1 MSTGEWQVLVRD
13 ADRRVI
19 GEVTGENDLEVID
32 RHLAVGAWKVTVDAA
47 SHDAAL
53 LREGAGIVFLR
64 DGEIAFSGPTRQIE
78 RVQSAD
84 DGGVGTLIA
93 SGACDKAWLSRLVWP
108 VPGTAIPE
116 TGTTFPV
123 ESYELAAAPAETV
136 LRTLVDKHAGPGAA
150 AARRVPGLT
159 LAADG
164 ARGTPVSV
172 SSRFGVL
179 LDTLVELGA
188 RGGVGFDVVQRP
200 GGSLEFAVYPERDR
214 RAAARFSIELGNLRS
229 YQYTLTPPE
238 ATFVI
243 VADDKEKTARRFYGF
258 DRPDPGWPGLRAED
272 FVDGADLGTADPV
285 GTARTQA
292 NTRLDETAG
301 RAAVTFEPIDT
312 EAVVLG
318 RDYRKGDRVSL
329 EIDGVEVDDLVR
341 EIRYTRTAGEGQVV
355 VPIVGADE
363 QRPRIYE
370 QLTRLRRRIHSRET
384 RR

>member
-1 MSTGEWQVLVRD
+1 MITGEWQVLVRD
-13 ADRRVI
+13 ADRRII
-19 GEVTGENDLEVID
+19 GEVTGENELEVID

-64 DGEIAFSGPTRQIE
+64 DGQIAFSGPTRQVE
-78 RVQSAD
+78 RAQSAD
-84 DGGVGTLIA
+84 DGGVGTLTA

-123 ESYELAAAPAETV
+123 ETYDLAAAPAETV

-164 ARGTPVSV
+164 ARGTAVSV

-188 RGGVGFDVVQRP
+188 RGGVGFDVLHKP
-200 GGSLEFAVYPERDR
+200 GGALEFAVYPERDQ

-243 VADDKEKTARRFYGF
+243 VADDKEKTARKFYGF
-258 DRPDPGWPGLRAED
+258 DQPDAGWPGLRAEE
-272 FVDGADLGTADPV
+272 FLDGSDLGTTDPV
-285 GTARTQA
+285 GAARTQA
-292 NTRLDETAG
+292 RTRLAEAAG
-301 RAAVTFEPIDT
+301 HAAVTFEPIDT

-329 EIDGVEVDDLVR
+329 EIDGVQVDDVVR
-341 EIRYTRTAGEGQVV
+341 EIRYTRTPGDGQVV
-355 VPIVGADE
+355 VPVVGADE
-363 QRPRIYE
+363 QRPHIYE